1 MGMTSARSGWACQPV
16 AELRVSEQRLSSAS
30 SLSAFARF
38 PILLRPTSD
47 ATPSTIVNRINIP
60 LVKTSFL
67 PMGICV
73 FILLF
78 SLLEAIDSHESRDGT
93 EVDHERSDKC
103 LFDY

>member
-1 MGMTSARSGWACQPV
+1 VDHFGDLLQIGAALARFSG
-16 AELRVSEQRLSSAS
+16 AS

-60 LVKTSFL
+60 LVRTNFL
-67 PMGICV
+67 PMGISV

-78 SLLEAIDSHESRDGT
+78 SLLTHTSLAT
-93 EVDHERSDKC
+93 EPRLTTNVPTNIYAMSKS
-103 LFDY
+103 FY